1 MTGAVGDQH
10 APQRRVDMRA
20 WLVITAA
27 VACALTGNVHA
38 KQSGALA
45 RSNDTIGQAE
55 ESLSPNPFAPTNG
68 RPPAAVS
75 RPSHDVV
82 AGTTFVGRD
91 PDRNIRFQILRD
103 SKF

>member
-1 MTGAVGDQH
+1 MK
-10 APQRRVDMRA
+10 R
-20 WLVITAA
+20 WLVITG
-27 VACALTGNVHA
+27 VMACALMANAAYA

-45 RSNDTIGQAE
+45 RSNEAIDQGQVG
-55 ESLSPNPFAPTNG
+55 LSPGPFGPTNS

-75 RPSHDVV
+75 GPANDVV

-91 PDRNIRFQILRD
+91 PDRHIRFQILRD

>member
-1 MTGAVGDQH
+1 
-10 APQRRVDMRA
+10 MRA

-27 VACALTGNVHA
+27 VACALTGNAYA

-55 ESLSPNPFAPTNG
+55 VSLSPNPFAPNS

-75 RPSHDVV
+75 RPSDDVV

>member
-1 MTGAVGDQH
+1 
-10 APQRRVDMRA
+10 MRA

-27 VACALTGNVHA
+27 VACALTGNAYA
-38 KQSGALA
+38 KQSGVPA
-45 RSNDTIGQAE
+45 RSNDTIGQAR
-55 ESLSPNPFAPTNG
+55 SKPVAKPVCPNS

-75 RPSHDVV
+75 RPSDDVV

>member
-1 MTGAVGDQH
+1 
-10 APQRRVDMRA
+10 MRA

-27 VACALTGNVHA
+27 AACALAGNAYA

-45 RSNDTIGQAE
+45 RSNDAIGQAQV
-55 ESLSPNPFAPTNG
+55 SLSPNPLAPTNS
-68 RPPAAVS
+68 RPPAVVS
-75 RPSHDVV
+75 EPSHDVV

-91 PDRNIRFQILRD
+91 PDRHIRFQILRD